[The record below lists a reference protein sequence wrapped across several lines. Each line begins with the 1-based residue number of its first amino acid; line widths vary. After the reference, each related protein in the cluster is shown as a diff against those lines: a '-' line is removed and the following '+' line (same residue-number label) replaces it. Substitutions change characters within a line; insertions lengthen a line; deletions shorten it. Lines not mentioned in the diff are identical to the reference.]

1 LEATPSTSIEV
12 EIYGSVYNVRAGED
26 RGYLQGL
33 ADLVDRKMRE
43 IARHVTSADTAG
55 IAILAALN
63 LADELSRMEK
73 RQEREGVEIREKL
86 AELTEELTEALRG

>member
-1 LEATPSTSIEV
+1 MKALPSTSIAV
-12 EIYGSVYNVRAGED
+12 EIYGAVYHVRAGED
-26 RGYLQGL
+26 GGYLQGL

-43 IARHVTSADTAG
+43 IAGHVQAADTAR

-73 RQEREGVEIREKL
+73 RQAREELEIREKL
-86 AELTEELTEALRG
+86 AALTEELTAALRG